1 MNRRRFVAAITALGV
16 TATASAQIF
25 GPRPIT
31 MIVPYAPGGTGE
43 ILGRLMAQEMEKL
56 LGHNIIVDLRPGAG
70 GNIGAEYVAKSAKPD
85 GHTFLLAASS
95 LATSVSLMNLRFDP
109 RKDLA
114 PVAGIAAIPNLLV
127 VSASSPYK
135 TLADL
140 VNAGRRDPKAL
151 TYGSSGPGTGSHLA
165 GALFSA
171 LANVPMTH
179 VPYKGSGAVYPDLI
193 AGRISML
200 FDVMGSALAQVQGG
214 RVRALAITSSRRS
227 PALADVPTIAE
238 SYPGYE
244 FVTWFGFF
252 APAATPAAAIANLE
266 QASAAALKTPAL
278 KERLEQ
284 LVAEPIPVP
293 APEFEKY
300 FEKDVERWANL
311 ARAGKIQRIE

>member
-1 MNRRRFVAAITALGV
+1 MNRRRFVAGV
-16 TATASAQIF
+16 TAIALGRNAAAQIF

-43 ILGRLMAQEMEKL
+43 ILGRLMAEEMEKVL
-56 LGHNIIVDLRPGAG
+56 AHNIIVELRPGAG
-70 GNIGAEYVAKSAKPD
+70 GNIGADYVAKNAKPD

-127 VSASSPYK
+127 VSAKSPYK

-200 FDVMGSALAQVQGG
+200 FDVMGSALSQVQGG

-227 PALADVPTIAE
+227 PALRDVPTIAE
-238 SYPGYE
+238 SYPGYD

-252 APAATPAAAIANLE
+252 APAATPPEAIANLE
-266 QASAAALKTPAL
+266 QATAAALKTAAM

-293 APEFEKY
+293 AREFEKY
-300 FEKDVERWANL
+300 FEKDVERWASL
-311 ARAGKIQRIE
+311 VRAGKIQRIE

>member
-1 MNRRRFVAAITALGV
+1 MNRRRFLAG
-16 TATASAQIF
+16 TATLAASSTAVAQIF
-25 GPRPIT
+25 GPRPLT

-43 ILGRLMAQEMEKL
+43 ILGRLMAEEMERI

-70 GNIGAEYVAKSAKPD
+70 GNIGAEYVAKNAKPD

-109 RKDLA
+109 HKDLA

-140 VNAGRRDPKAL
+140 VNAGRRDAKAL

-171 LANVPMTH
+171 VANVPMTH

-200 FDVMGSALAQVQGG
+200 FDVMGSALSQVQGG
-214 RVRALAITSSRRS
+214 RVRALAITSRRRS

-238 SYPGYE
+238 SYPSYE

-252 APAATPAAAIANLE
+252 APAATPREAIANLE
-266 QASAAALKTPAL
+266 QASAAALKTPTL
-278 KERLEQ
+278 KERLAQ

-293 APEFEKY
+293 AREFKKY
-300 FEKDVERWANL
+300 FENDVERWASL
-311 ARAGKIQRIE
+311 VRAGKIERIE